1 LALKR
6 SGQAAGGENVPR
18 VEGGLD
24 TRG

>member
-24 TRG
+24 TRS